1 MIKFKTESWSFC
13 PNKPIKLIAIQR
25 ESDSS
30 IWINDHR
37 SSKLSR
43 TTNYHDTWG
52 DARAHLISRAETKH
66 RLALEA
72 LNYAELQLVKFRA
85 IPETQSDNEE

>member
-1 MIKFKTESWSFC
+1 MINFKTENWPFC
-13 PNKPIKLIAIQR
+13 PKKPIKLITIQR

-30 IWINDHR
+30 IWINGRR

-52 DARAHLISRAETKH
+52 DARAYLISRAETKR

-72 LNYAELQLVKFRA
+72 LDYAEIQLVKFRA
-85 IPETQSDNEE
+85 IPATQPDNEE